1 LRKNIILLDFENVQP
16 DSIEKLAHDHF
27 RVIMFVGAN
36 QKRLDIELVKAM
48 QSLGNNGEYIQI
60 VGNGPNAL
68 DFHISFYIG
77 KYSETYRD
85 SYFHIISKD
94 KGFDPLVAHLK
105 ENHIFCSRWDSV
117 GDIPAIRIAS
127 KTSPNERAKEYYE
140 KKILLSKSRP
150 GTVKSLQNSINGHF
164 FKLLSEKEV
173 DKIIETLKTSEKIQ
187 IEGNKIKYEKC
198 C

>member
-1 LRKNIILLDFENVQP
+1 MRKNIVLLDFENVQP
-16 DSIEKLAHDHF
+16 DSLEKLAHDHF

-48 QSLGNNGEYIQI
+48 QALGNNGEYIQI
-60 VGNGPNAL
+60 MGNGPNAL

-77 KYSETYRD
+77 KFSEAYRD

-94 KGFDPLVAHLK
+94 KGFVPLVAHLK

-117 GDIPAIRIAS
+117 GDIPFIRLAN
-127 KTSPNERAKEYYE
+127 KMAPDDRAKEFYE
-140 KKILLSKSRP
+140 KKLRISKGRP
-150 GTVKSLQNSINGHF
+150 ATVKSLHNSINGHF
-164 FKLLSEKEV
+164 LKLLAENELEKIVEA
-173 DKIIETLKTSEKIQ
+173 LKTSGKIK
-187 IEGNKIKYEKC
+187 IEGNKVKYENC

>member
-1 LRKNIILLDFENVQP
+1 MRKNIVLLDFENVQP
-16 DSIEKLAHDHF
+16 DSLEKLAHDHF

-48 QSLGNNGEYIQI
+48 QALGSNGEYIQI
-60 VGNGPNAL
+60 MGNGPNAL

-77 KYSETYRD
+77 KFSEAYPD

-117 GDIPAIRIAS
+117 GDIPFIRLANKS
-127 KTSPNERAKEYYE
+127 SPNERAKEYFE
-140 KKILLSKSRP
+140 KKIRTSKGRP
-150 GTVKSLQNSINGHF
+150 GTVKSLHNSINGHF
-164 FKLLSEKEV
+164 FKQLPENELEKIVEA
-173 DKIIETLKTSEKIQ
+173 LKTSGKIK
-187 IEGNKIKYEKC
+187 IEGNN
-198 C
+198 

>member
-1 LRKNIILLDFENVQP
+1 VLLDFENIQP
-16 DSIEKLAHDHF
+16 DSLAKLAHDHF
-27 RVIMFVGAN
+27 RVILFVGAN

-48 QSLGNNGEYIQI
+48 QSLGSNGEYIQI
-60 VGNGPNAL
+60 MGNGPNAL

-77 KYSETYRD
+77 KYSEAYRD

-117 GDIPAIRIAS
+117 GDIPVLRLAN
-127 KTSPNERAKEYYE
+127 KMSPHDRAKEYYE

-150 GTVKSLQNSINGHF
+150 GTVKSLQNSIQGHF
-164 FKLLSEKEV
+164 LKLLSEKEL
-173 DKIIETLKTSEKIQ
+173 DKIVETLKTSGKIQ
-187 IEGNKIKYEKC
+187 IEGNKVKYENC